1 MMGKKSRVATT
12 IKNELS
18 KNAFAIDRYVHA
30 LNLAYGDSMNN
41 CKLMQNALET
51 SFEISKLVKKSPK
64 RELQLI
70 NIDTKGLFGE
80 NDKQNKTKTFRVFS
94 DGQ

>member
-1 MMGKKSRVATT
+1 
-12 IKNELS
+12 
-18 KNAFAIDRYVHA
+18 
-30 LNLAYGDSMNN
+30 
-41 CKLMQNALET
+41 MQNALET